1 MKKRTISLFLTAL
14 MLLTLGFTVAAA
26 AEDGIAPHSE
36 ACRFCDTGSIRTSS
50 STRQVG
56 TSPISYTHHSVGGY
70 LYACP
75 IYATQT
81 TYTEKCSNSK
91 CGYIYSTWTEEGTK
105 VEHNHNR

>member
-50 STRQVG
+50 STKQKGR
-56 TSPISYTHHSVGGY
+56 
-70 LYACP
+70 
-75 IYATQT
+75 ATV
-81 TYTEKCSNSK
+81 KSK
-91 CGYIYSTWTEEGTK
+91 AKPCILTGPC
-105 VEHNHNR
+105 